1 MSNYSLTIHFN
12 NLDELLIFTNSY
24 NKINIKSEMKTIRLN
39 DKRGSK
45 TSDLHKRAKEYKILN
60 PSIPYRQCLI
70 FVANNTN
77 ETINESINEPIDEIK
92 DSETNDLIIN
102 QMV

>member
-24 NKINIKSEMKTIRLN
+24 NKIHNKIETKTIKLN

-45 TSDLHKRAKEYKILN
+45 TSELHKRAKEYKSNN
-60 PSIPYRQCLI
+60 PSISYRQCLI
-70 FVANNTN
+70 FVANNP
-77 ETINESINEPIDEIK
+77 NESINEPIDEPIN
-92 DSETNDLIIN
+92 ETNDFNIN

>member
-12 NLDELLIFTNSY
+12 SLDELLIFTNSY
-24 NKINIKSEMKTIRLN
+24 NKIHNKIETKTIKLN

-45 TSDLHKRAKEYKILN
+45 TSELHKRAKEYKLN
-60 PSIPYRQCLI
+60 NPLISYRQCLI
-70 FVANNTN
+70 FVANNP
-77 ETINESINEPIDEIK
+77 NESIDETKDEIT
-92 DSETNDLIIN
+92 DSNIN